1 MGRRGP
7 PPTPT
12 PILKLRNSTL
22 VTKRRELTEPKPRAG
37 RPICPAWL
45 DADAKAAWRQLVP
58 ELEVMGVLTRI
69 DRNALARYCRT
80 WARWRKAEA
89 FIDKHGEM
97 YPLKDEAGQPRCFQ
111 QWPQVAIA
119 NKLAQ
124 QLTRLE
130 QEFGMT
136 PASRTRIQLPVRPA
150 EPDEFDNF
158 LNNQGRFAG
167 SGPEDNVAV

>member
-12 PILKLRNSTL
+12 ESLKLRGSTL
-22 VTKRRELTEPKPRAG
+22 VTKRRQRSETKGPSGIPT
-37 RPICPAWL
+37 CPDWL
-45 DADAKAAWRQLVP
+45 DGDGKTMWKTLVP
-58 ELEVMGVLTRI
+58 LLEGMAVLTRI
-69 DRNALARYCRT
+69 DGNALARYCRL
-80 WARWRKAEA
+80 WSRWRKAES
-89 FIDKHGEM
+89 FIDQHGEM
-97 YPLKDEAGQPRCFQ
+97 YPLKDDSGKVKYMQ

-136 PASRTRIQLPVRPA
+136 PSARSRIQIERRSGEKDHGKA
-150 EPDEFDNF
+150 RFFD
-158 LNNQGRFAG
+158 AG
-167 SGPEDNVAV
+167 